1 MITILSYHPGLSGD
15 FLAYNIHQDKK
26 YFNINDL
33 CIKTE
38 FNRYLFPCLTTPVL
52 GWEIKVENKN
62 LTIEDIHKLNI
73 YYKIDIVLPTHIYR
87 HIKKHKKCKYVRLYT
102 KNETTLKLSFVLWW
116 IKSHI
121 ISEEPYLSRL
131 IEIKNIPESLI
142 KTELVTKFQKW
153 KYLSYKLNFMNNGSF
168 DLYYYIKNIY
178 NFYIHHASLDN
189 MKGFHN
195 IDVYETI
202 YNGNYKTIE
211 NIFEVEINN
220 NLIKEYA
227 HKNNELLNE
236 IDIDINLEN
245 FLDQLALYIKKNI
258 NTIDLREC
266 YDFQNGSVHSSF
278 NTSGLVTRKEL
289 S

>member
-33 CIKTE
+33 CIKAE
-38 FNRYLFPCLTTPVL
+38 SNRYLFPCLTTPVL

-131 IEIKNIPESLI
+131 IEIKNIPESPI

-178 NFYIHHASLDN
+178 NYYIHHASLDN

-211 NIFEVEINN
+211 NIFDVEINN

-266 YDFQNGSVHSSF
+266 YSNSIQN
-278 NTSGLVTRKEL
+278 
-289 S
+289 

>member
-1 MITILSYHPGLSGD
+1 M
-15 FLAYNIHQDKK
+15 
-26 YFNINDL
+26 
-33 CIKTE
+33 
-38 FNRYLFPCLTTPVL
+38 
-52 GWEIKVENKN
+52 
-62 LTIEDIHKLNI
+62 LNI

-131 IEIKNIPESLI
+131 IEIKNIPESPI

-178 NFYIHHASLDN
+178 NYYIHHASLDN

-211 NIFEVEINN
+211 NIFDVEINN

-266 YDFQNGSVHSSF
+266 YKYV
-278 NTSGLVTRKEL
+278 
-289 S
+289 